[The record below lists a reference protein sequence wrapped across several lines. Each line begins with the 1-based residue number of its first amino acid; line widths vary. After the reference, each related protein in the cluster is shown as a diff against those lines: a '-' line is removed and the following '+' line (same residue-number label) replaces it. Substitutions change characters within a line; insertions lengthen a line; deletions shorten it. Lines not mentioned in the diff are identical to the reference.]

1 MSNEDLKSIK
11 NNILKDKDI
20 ELINKIDYDI
30 EVDYKLN
37 LFIAK
42 KDRVDYVYNT
52 AALEGNPFTLPEVQT
67 LLEGVTVGGHKLS
80 DEQMILNQNKSVNLL
95 FDLINSNEF
104 GLNKETLLK
113 LHTEVSYE
121 EALEWGKF
129 RSGNVRITG
138 TSYLAPKSQYLDEIF
153 SKNMEKLE
161 EIKYPINRAIIYF
174 LLGARNQYFY
184 GGNKRTSRL
193 MMNGE
198 LLSNGYPLLN
208 IKVKDQLEFNKTMI
222 EYYDTNNIL
231 RALEYLSKYYLK
243 QSKELND

>member
-1 MSNEDLKSIK
+1 MSSKALNSISD
-11 NNILKDKDI
+11 NVLKDKEI

-30 EVDYKLN
+30 ESNYKLN

-42 KDRVDYVYNT
+42 KDRVDYIYNT

-67 LLEGVTVGGHKLS
+67 LLDGVTVGGHRLS
-80 DEQMILNQNKSVNLL
+80 DEQMILNQNRSVNLL
-95 FDLINSNEF
+95 FDLISRGEF
-104 GLNKETLLK
+104 RLDKETLLK
-113 LHTEVSYE
+113 LHAEVSYE
-121 EALEWGKF
+121 EALEWGRF

-153 SKNMEKLE
+153 SKNIEKLQK
-161 EIKYPINRAIIYF
+161 IKHPINRAITYF

-184 GGNKRTSRL
+184 DGNKRTSRL

-198 LLSNGYPLLN
+198 LLSSGHPLLN

-222 EYYDTNNIL
+222 EYYDTNDTL
-231 RALEYLSKYYLK
+231 KALEYLSKYYIK
-243 QSKELND
+243 QSKELN